1 MKPILQRIAIAFT
14 LAFCT
19 SAFAQNKVAT
29 TPTTEL
35 YGYYQKGENVEEAV
49 FMSEEY
55 EALMARQGFT
65 FLRTDTVS
73 KSDYKLHWTKKY
85 DGSVMQARIHY
96 QFLIPYFK
104 ITIEDIRVN
113 FSNGDVLNITSHLQ
127 NEMVRKQFNSLYEMF
142 VQTLVRLIKPAK
154 TLTKEQFRE
163 ALDNFGTIPE
173 IKTDEN

>member
-1 MKPILQRIAIAFT
+1 MKSLIFLFLI
-14 LAFCT
+14 AFCT
-19 SAFAQNKVAT
+19 SAFAQSKVAT
-29 TPTTEL
+29 TPTMEL

-49 FMSEEY
+49 FMAEEY

-104 ITIEDIRVN
+104 ITIEDIRVT
-113 FSNGDVLNITSHLQ
+113 FSNGEVLNITSHLQ
-127 NEMVRKQFNSLYEMF
+127 NEMVRKQFNSLYEML
-142 VQTLVRLIKPAK
+142 VQTLVRLIDPAK
-154 TLTKEQFRE
+154 TVTKEQFRE
-163 ALDNFGTIPE
+163 ALNNLDKLPK
-173 IKTDEN
+173 IKND

>member
-1 MKPILQRIAIAFT
+1 MKNLILLFLIVSYA
-14 LAFCT
+14 
-19 SAFAQNKVAT
+19 SAFAQSKIAT

-49 FMSEEY
+49 FIAEEY
-55 EALMARQGFT
+55 EALMARQGFI

-104 ITIEDIRVN
+104 ITIEGIRVT
-113 FSNGDVLNITSHLQ
+113 FSNGEVLNITSHLQ
-127 NEMVRKQFNSLYEMF
+127 NEMVRKQFNSLYEML
-142 VQTLVRLIKPAK
+142 VQTLVRLIDPAK
-154 TLTKEQFRE
+154 TVTKEQLRN
-163 ALDNFGTIPE
+163 AL
-173 IKTDEN
+173 ENIDKCPK

>member
-1 MKPILQRIAIAFT
+1 
-14 LAFCT
+14 
-19 SAFAQNKVAT
+19 
-29 TPTTEL
+29 

-49 FMSEEY
+49 FMAEEY

-104 ITIEDIRVN
+104 ITIEDIRVT
-113 FSNGDVLNITSHLQ
+113 FSNGEVLNISSHLQ
-127 NEMVRKQFNSLYEMF
+127 NGDFSEKCVKRNKLIHLTHENRK
-142 VQTLVRLIKPAK
+142 
-154 TLTKEQFRE
+154 KEKASFRRFDSRRE
-163 ALDNFGTIPE
+163 TSYRG
-173 IKTDEN
+173 

>member
-1 MKPILQRIAIAFT
+1 MKNLILLFLIVSYA
-14 LAFCT
+14 
-19 SAFAQNKVAT
+19 SAFAQSKIAT

-49 FMSEEY
+49 FMAEEY
-55 EALMARQGFT
+55 ESLMARQGFT

-104 ITIEDIRVN
+104 ITIEDIRVT
-113 FSNGDVLNITSHLQ
+113 FSNGEVLNITSHLQ
-127 NEMVRKQFNSLYEMF
+127 NEMVRKQFNSLYEML
-142 VQTLVRLIKPAK
+142 VQTLVRLIDPAK
-154 TLTKEQFRE
+154 TLTKEQLRE
-163 ALDNFGTIPE
+163 ALENIDKMPE
-173 IKTDEN
+173 IKND

>member
-1 MKPILQRIAIAFT
+1 MKPILQHIAIAFA
-14 LAFCT
+14 LLFCT
-19 SAFAQNKVAT
+19 TAYAQSEISA

-35 YGYYQKGENVEEAV
+35 YGYYRKGGNVEEAI
-49 FMSEEY
+49 FMAEEY

-73 KSDYKLHWTKKY
+73 KNDYKLHWTKKY
-85 DGSVMQARIHY
+85 DGSVTQARIHY

-104 ITIEDIRVN
+104 ITIENIQVT

-142 VQTLVRLIKPAK
+142 VQTLIRLIKPAK

-173 IKTDEN
+173 IKTDKN

>member
-1 MKPILQRIAIAFT
+1 MKNLILLFLIVSYA
-14 LAFCT
+14 
-19 SAFAQNKVAT
+19 SAFAQSKIAT

-49 FMSEEY
+49 FMAEEY

-104 ITIEDIRVN
+104 ITIEDIRVT
-113 FSNGDVLNITSHLQ
+113 FSNGEVLNITSHLQ
-127 NEMVRKQFNSLYEMF
+127 NEMVRKQFNSLYEML
-142 VQTLVRLIKPAK
+142 VQTLVRLIDPAK
-154 TLTKEQFRE
+154 TLTKEQLRE
-163 ALDNFGTIPE
+163 ALNNLDKMPE
-173 IKTDEN
+173 IKND

>member
-1 MKPILQRIAIAFT
+1 MKPILQHIAIAFT

-19 SAFAQNKVAT
+19 SAFAQSKVAT
-29 TPTTEL
+29 TPTMEL

-49 FMSEEY
+49 FMAEEY

-104 ITIEDIRVN
+104 ITIDHIIATYPNGNMAVFSLNSKDEAIRKMYADLYN
-113 FSNGDVLNITSHLQ
+113 VLVKS
-127 NEMVRKQFNSLYEMF
+127 
-142 VQTLVRLIKPAK
+142 LVRLIKPAK
-154 TLTKEQFRE
+154 TTSKEQLRN
-163 ALDNFGTIPE
+163 ALENIDKMPE
-173 IKTDEN
+173 IKND

>member
-1 MKPILQRIAIAFT
+1 MKSLIFLFLI
-14 LAFCT
+14 AFCT
-19 SAFAQNKVAT
+19 SAFAQSKVAT
-29 TPTTEL
+29 TPTVEL

-49 FMSEEY
+49 FMAEEY

-104 ITIEDIRVN
+104 ITIEDIRVT
-113 FSNGDVLNITSHLQ
+113 FSNGEVLNITSHLQ
-127 NEMVRKQFNSLYEMF
+127 NEMVSKQFNSLYEML
-142 VQTLVRLIKPAK
+142 VQTLVRLIDPAK
-154 TLTKEQFRE
+154 TVTKEQFRE
-163 ALDNFGTIPE
+163 ALNNLDKLPE
-173 IKTDEN
+173 IKND

>member
-1 MKPILQRIAIAFT
+1 MKPILKHIIILFS
-14 LAFCT
+14 LALCT
-19 SAFAQNKVAT
+19 SAFAQSKIAT

-49 FMSEEY
+49 FMAEEY

-65 FLRTDTVS
+65 FLRTDKVS

-104 ITIEDIRVN
+104 ITIEDIRVT
-113 FSNGDVLNITSHLQ
+113 FSNGEVLNITSHLQ
-127 NEMVRKQFNSLYEMF
+127 NEMVCKQFNSLYEMF
-142 VQTLVRLIKPAK
+142 VQTLVRLIEPAK
-154 TLTKEQFRE
+154 TLTKEQLRN
-163 ALDNFGTIPE
+163 ALENIDKMPE
-173 IKTDEN
+173 IKND

>member
-1 MKPILQRIAIAFT
+1 MKSLIFLFLI
-14 LAFCT
+14 AFCT
-19 SAFAQNKVAT
+19 SAFAQSKVAT
-29 TPTTEL
+29 TPTMEL

-49 FMSEEY
+49 FMAEEY

-104 ITIEDIRVN
+104 ITIEDIRVT
-113 FSNGDVLNITSHLQ
+113 FSNGEVLNITSHLQ
-127 NEMVRKQFNSLYEMF
+127 NEMVRKQFNSLYKML
-142 VQTLVRLIKPAK
+142 VQTLVRLIDPAK
-154 TLTKEQFRE
+154 TVTKEQFRE
-163 ALDNFGTIPE
+163 ALNNLDKLPK
-173 IKTDEN
+173 IKND